1 VTRARRLGLGLMPA
15 LALLLGGMAA
25 GEPPGTRG
33 LRALVAGTEV
43 PASIGYRI
51 VVDDEVGGA
60 PAARITLTRA
70 QAFVGA
76 DVRIVVHPGDAPV
89 FTGEVVGL
97 EPCAD
102 RSRPVVVRAF
112 NRLHRLTQGRKTRTF
127 ETKTDAEI
135 VATIAADHAL
145 VPAVFTGLRERH
157 DVVVQHDQTDLE
169 FLLERA
175 ARIEF
180 EVFVDDQTLYFQPR
194 DPATVALGPLRVRP
208 DAQLRA
214 FHPRLSSSD
223 SAQQVLVRGRTPD
236 GTPVL
241 GQASVPTLWLVPE
254 IDDPLAIVGRTSEI
268 FVHTPLSAAEAA
280 ALAQEGLDLAIADRV
295 SAEALGDGSAAL
307 RSGRLVQVQGADAR
321 FDGTYYVRGVSHR
334 YSHPD
339 SGGGYRAVL
348 RLRRADGAMFWIP
361 KIDDEVLVMFV
372 RGDLRAPI
380 VVGSLWDSDDCPP
393 PAAAP

>member
-1 VTRARRLGLGLMPA
+1 MTRARRLGLGLMPA
-15 LALLLGGMAA
+15 LALLLAGVAA

-70 QAFVGA
+70 QAIVGA

-223 SAQQVLVRGRTPD
+223 AG
-236 GTPVL
+236 
-241 GQASVPTLWLVPE
+241 
-254 IDDPLAIVGRTSEI
+254 
-268 FVHTPLSAAEAA
+268 
-280 ALAQEGLDLAIADRV
+280 
-295 SAEALGDGSAAL
+295 
-307 RSGRLVQVQGADAR
+307 
-321 FDGTYYVRGVSHR
+321 
-334 YSHPD
+334 
-339 SGGGYRAVL
+339 
-348 RLRRADGAMFWIP
+348 
-361 KIDDEVLVMFV
+361 
-372 RGDLRAPI
+372 
-380 VVGSLWDSDDCPP
+380 
-393 PAAAP
+393 